1 MLANLILI
9 GFSLKFVCGN
19 VADVVLSCSLVEEG
33 VGLSG
38 MTGGSSFSRA
48 PATLVF
54 RDVAVASD
62 ESLDLLP
69 PFVAPSL
76 LDPDAIIIEAKESCE
91 EHFPLVPPPQSSSPE
106 VPNVEVL
113 LHADCNDLE
122 VTCEM
127 SQYSVSKALRRSDL
141 TYFMVSISVEAV
153 SFSVTLIL
161 QTLAVLEPSTLTQ
174 SKLGLPLS
182 PTGTLPTEVV
192 FLVFSQRNSISA
204 RLRSDAVLH
213 CSFRH
218 PEVPPEQEVAIGWR
232 LQHKGKGWKVL
243 HMETRLDEA
252 EPRAVVH
259 EERRGS
265 SLNVTQVVDGDASV
279 TLTKLKV
286 RDEGSY
292 ICSVSLG
299 PFKAQQIIQLHLLQP
314 PQVSLSQQKLVLK
327 AEPQTLSCHCSE
339 YYPLDVQMEWWL
351 LFPTDTEPTVSEDQ
365 GSLSSHRQHGDGS
378 YSLTSQLTVPS
389 TATPGTKIIC
399 KVSHRALSTPLSVSL
414 VVMSPQTNSYWWIVG
429 FLIVTA
435 IFFYQVM
442 N

>member
-9 GFSLKFVCGN
+9 GFSLKCCT
-19 VADVVLSCSLVEEG
+19 SCSLVEEG

-76 LDPDAIIIEAKESCE
+76 LDPDAIIIEP
-91 EHFPLVPPPQSSSPE
+91 HSPE

-153 SFSVTLIL
+153 NFSVTLIL
-161 QTLAVLEPSTLTQ
+161 QTLAVLEPSMLHRV
-174 SKLGLPLS
+174 PLCS
-182 PTGTLPTEVV
+182 SVV

-218 PEVPPEQEVAIGWR
+218 REVPPEQGSA
-232 LQHKGKGWKVL
+232 
-243 HMETRLDEA
+243 
-252 EPRAVVH
+252 VH

-327 AEPQTLSCHCSE
+327 AEPQTLN
-339 YYPLDVQMEWWL
+339 VQ
-351 LFPTDTEPTVSEDQ
+351 V
-365 GSLSSHRQHGDGS
+365 
-378 YSLTSQLTVPS
+378 Y
-389 TATPGTKIIC
+389 
-399 KVSHRALSTPLSVSL
+399 
-414 VVMSPQTNSYWWIVG
+414 SYWWIVG
-429 FLIVTA
+429 FLLVTA
-435 IFFYQVM
+435 IFLLPGDELTEM
-442 N
+442 LR